1 MDDVITIQLRFGIK
15 TELGLYQDTLS
26 FTEDEW
32 AKRDDKAIAAA
43 KQALADTWVKFMSA
57 QLADAE
63 VMRTEEGRQA
73 KIAEYDAKIADL
85 TAAKAALAAPRTL
98 SAKSG

>member
-1 MDDVITIQLRFGIK
+1 MTDTVTIHLRFGVD
-15 TELGLYQDTLS
+15 TALGRYQDTLV

-32 AKRDDKAIAAA
+32 AKRDDKQIDAA
-43 KQALADTWVKFMSA
+43 KQALADTWVAFRSA

-63 VMRTEEGRQA
+63 ALKTEEGRQA

-85 TAAKAALAAPRTL
+85 TAAKDALAADVAVTDG
-98 SAKSG
+98 K